1 MAVDLQ
7 NLAYAL
13 VQLVHNFGAVAVT
26 GSAAAAW
33 WADGRPPAP
42 RGLAWLALA
51 GWALQAASGAGFG
64 AVSYAWYGRFPEL
77 HGIAV
82 AALVVKMVCAA
93 SGFLLAAAY
102 LRFAHRWQERRR
114 RDAWRALFAL
124 AAAALSAAAF
134 LRWFA

>member
-13 VQLVHNFGAVAVT
+13 IQLVHNFGAVAVT

-33 WADGRPPAP
+33 WADGRPPAR

-64 AVSYAWYGRFPEL
+64 AVSYAWYGSFPEL

-82 AALVVKMVCAA
+82 VALGVKMVCAA

-102 LRFAHRWQERRR
+102 LRFADGWHERGHRGV
-114 RDAWRALFAL
+114 WRALFAL
-124 AAAALSAAAF
+124 AATALSAAAF

>member
-1 MAVDLQ
+1 VAVDLQ

-33 WADGRPPAP
+33 WADGRPPAL
-42 RGLAWLALA
+42 RGLAWLVLVA
-51 GWALQAASGAGFG
+51 WALQAASGAGFG

-82 AALVVKMVCAA
+82 AALVVKMVCAV

-102 LRFAHRWQERRR
+102 LCFAHGWQERRR
-114 RDAWRALFAL
+114 RGAWQALFAL
-124 AAAALSAAAF
+124 AATALSAAAF

>member
-1 MAVDLQ
+1 VAVDLQ

-33 WADGRPPAP
+33 WAGGRPPVLH
-42 RGLAWLALA
+42 RLAWLALA
-51 GWALQAASGAGFG
+51 GWALQAASGAAFG

-82 AALVVKMVCAA
+82 AALAVKIGCAA

-102 LRFAHRWQERRR
+102 LRFAGGWDERRR
-114 RDAWRALFAL
+114 RGSWRALFAL
-124 AAAALSAAAF
+124 AATALSGAAF